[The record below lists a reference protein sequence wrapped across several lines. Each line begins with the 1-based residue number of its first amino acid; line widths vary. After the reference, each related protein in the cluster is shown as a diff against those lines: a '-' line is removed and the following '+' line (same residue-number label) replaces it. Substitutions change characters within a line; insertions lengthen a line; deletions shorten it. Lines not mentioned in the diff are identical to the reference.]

1 MEWILGYLVFMFVA
15 IAVIKLFTLCVP
27 TVGYRDQYRN
37 YINSMASGSGD
48 IIEPVAKKKLEELT
62 KKRAAID
69 LAR

>member
-1 MEWILGYLVFMFVA
+1 
-15 IAVIKLFTLCVP
+15 
-27 TVGYRDQYRN
+27 
-37 YINSMASGSGD
+37 MASGSGD